1 MHWRLIEDV
10 HRGAYFNMAL
20 DEAILKAVSEALSP
34 PTLRLYQWSVPSIS
48 IGYFQKICD
57 INTDYCKEK
66 GYPVVRRTTGGMA
79 ILHDT
84 ELTYS
89 FSARN
94 DSEPFRGGLMQNYMV
109 LSNAL
114 VSALRKLN
122 LDAKLN
128 VVKNRRQRNVMCF
141 KTTSYGEIT
150 VHGQKVIGS
159 AQRRYHGSFL
169 QQGTVLMDIDRN
181 ELYRVFKREYSS
193 DDDNGIGSVSQFIPS
208 VSTGD
213 VRKALIKAFEEAFSM
228 QFVTDSPTKFELKFA
243 EQMEKRK
250 YSQDEWNFRR

>member
-1 MHWRLIEDV
+1 
-10 HRGAYFNMAL
+10 MAL

-48 IGYFQKICD
+48 IGYFQKLSD
-57 INTDYCKEK
+57 INRGYCEEK
-66 GYPVVRRTTGGMA
+66 KYPVVRRTTGGMA

-89 FSARN
+89 FSART
-94 DSEPFRGGLMQNYMV
+94 DKEPFRGGLMDNYMV

-114 VSALRKLN
+114 ISAMKGLN

-128 VVKNRRQRNVMCF
+128 VVKSRRQRNAMCF

-150 VHGQKVIGS
+150 VNGQKVIGS

-169 QQGTVLMDIDRN
+169 QQGTVLMKIDRD
-181 ELYRVFKREYSS
+181 ELCRVFKGKCSADLR
-193 DDDNGIGSVSQFIPS
+193 
-208 VSTGD
+208 
-213 VRKALIKAFEEAFSM
+213 KAFEEEFSM
-228 QFVTDSPTKFELKFA
+228 QFISNGPTEFELKLA
-243 EQMEKRK
+243 EQMEKKK
-250 YSQDEWNFRR
+250 YSQDKWNSRR